1 MKTEDFIDSLSEERK
16 QKCKESESMNEEI
29 NRRSSAGKRQNE
41 EQNSPQALS
50 EKQLDT
56 VSGGNEKPHNNY
68 ADPQLIDGLKK
79 LGGIDYPFNPPP
91 SHTPTPVD
99 APFADDQCV

>member
-16 QKCKESESMNEEI
+16 QKCKESESMNEKI

-56 VSGGNEKPHNNY
+56 VSGGDEEPHNNY
-68 ADPQLIDGLKK
+68 ADPQLLDGLNK
-79 LGGIDYPFNPPP
+79 LGGIDYPFNPPL

-99 APFADDQCV
+99 K